1 MTEQQTLPPAYQ
13 PGTDPKAAAKAAK
26 AYAKATRPWYKK
38 KRWIGAIALLVIIG
52 FSAANGGGSDTQA
65 ASDDSAPMA
74 ATQKESAAKD
84 AKPAANKPAA
94 AKPDNTSKGKGAI
107 TWGNWQVEGRVQVKD
122 SGINTYDVVTRVKNT
137 SDAVDQ
143 GMFTVT
149 ILKGATILGTATC
162 STSDVNPGAVAT
174 ANCFS
179 DDDFVPGWTEISIE
193 NAF

>member
-38 KRWIGAIALLVIIG
+38 KRWIGAIALAAIVGI
-52 FSAANGGGSDTQA
+52 SAANSGGSSTSTNDDTAPTA
-65 ASDDSAPMA
+65 AS
-74 ATQKESAAKD
+74 QKVTTAKD
-84 AKPAANKPAA
+84 AKPAGDKSSA

-107 TWGNWQVEGRVQVKD
+107 TWGNWEVVGRVQVKNNVLN
-122 SGINTYDVVTRVKNT
+122 SYDVVTRVKNT
-137 SDAVDQ
+137 GDAVDQ
-143 GMFTVT
+143 GAFTVT
-149 ILKGATILGTATC
+149 ILKGTNILGTATC
-162 STSDVNPGAVAT
+162 TTSDVNPGAVAT

-179 DDDFVPGWTEISIE
+179 GDDFVPGWTEISIE